1 MKSASTTD
9 MNHNGIDTTR
19 LPGSTSE
26 QYRRK
31 ASGMV
36 IASGP
41 CTKKQ
46 RFAASGV
53 RYEWDTIRAKSLAAT
68 MCNGWGWLPKTM
80 ANLPWRCLG
89 SVSMK

>member
-41 CTKKQ
+41 WTKKC

-53 RYEWDTIRAKSLAAT
+53 WNDRNTIRAKSLAAT
-68 MCNGWGWLPKTM
+68 MCSG
-80 ANLPWRCLG
+80 
-89 SVSMK
+89 